1 VETDDYI
8 CRRKSE
14 ASSAIELM
22 STARHIGVQRA
33 RLMLVDSVIV

>member
-8 CRRKSE
+8 CRRK
-14 ASSAIELM
+14 AASAIELM